1 MFAPF
6 VTIEPY
12 IKISEAVKKVNKSQF
27 GLGFNMITKDLEEAH
42 YVSRNIETGLV
53 WINNPLIDNDALPF
67 GGLKKSGIGRELGK
81 MGLDAFRQ
89 TKMVIIDNE
98 QKIHEWWYPYSEKQ
112 FRT

>member
-1 MFAPF
+1 
-6 VTIEPY
+6 
-12 IKISEAVKKVNKSQF
+12 
-27 GLGFNMITKDLEEAH
+27 
-42 YVSRNIETGLV
+42 
-53 WINNPLIDNDALPF
+53 
-67 GGLKKSGIGRELGK
+67 